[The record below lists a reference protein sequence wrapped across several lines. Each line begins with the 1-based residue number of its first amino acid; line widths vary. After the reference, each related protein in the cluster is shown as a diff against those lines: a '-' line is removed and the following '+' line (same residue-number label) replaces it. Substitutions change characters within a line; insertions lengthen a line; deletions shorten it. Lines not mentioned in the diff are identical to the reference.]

1 MLAIFLILSACQAI
15 VPTSSSDDFDFHFSM
30 EADVPF
36 EDDYDD
42 YDNYDNYD
50 NHEYSEGWQIS
61 TGSESNCQKATI
73 VIMIGNVQTIIMM
86 SRKRKA
92 TPLQ

>member
-15 VPTSSSDDFDFHFSM
+15 VPTSSSDDFDFKSK
-30 EADVPF
+30 EADVPY

-42 YDNYDNYD
+42 YDDYDNMT
-50 NHEYSEGWQIS
+50 
-61 TGSESNCQKATI
+61 TGSESNCQKPTL

>member
-1 MLAIFLILSACQAI
+1 MSEYGEERENKNFISGEKFC
-15 VPTSSSDDFDFHFSM
+15 V
-30 EADVPF
+30 
-36 EDDYDD
+36 DDYDD
-42 YDNYDNYD
+42 YDDY
-50 NHEYSEGWQIS
+50 EYNDEGLQIT
-61 TGSESNCQKATI
+61 TGSESNCQKPTL

>member
-15 VPTSSSDDFDFHFSM
+15 VPTSSSDDFDFKSM
-30 EADVPF
+30 EADVPY

-42 YDNYDNYD
+42 YDDYDNMT
-50 NHEYSEGWQIS
+50 
-61 TGSESNCQKATI
+61 TGSESNCQKPTL

>member
-1 MLAIFLILSACQAI
+1 
-15 VPTSSSDDFDFHFSM
+15 M
-30 EADVPF
+30 EAD
-36 EDDYDD
+36 EYEAYEEDYDD
-42 YDNYDNYD
+42 YDHYEHSADYDDYGYN
-50 NHEYSEGWQIS
+50 EGLQIT
-61 TGSESNCQKATI
+61 TGSESNCQKPTL